1 MENILPKDGEVLYF
15 PNLYT
20 EKQSKLFMDI
30 LTEKVR
36 WQQDKIK
43 MFGKEHNLPRLTSWY
58 GDGGLPYYYSGIKML
73 PNKVDFDELSL
84 VKMAVELQT
93 DNRFNSVLLNL
104 YRDGKDSVSWHS
116 DDEKE
121 LGTNPIIASLTFG
134 STRVFKFR
142 HKEDNKLQREI
153 ELTPGSL
160 VIMKGET
167 QHMWEHSV
175 PKTSKEIGPRINL
188 TFRNMKQL
196 V

>member
-1 MENILPKDGEVLYF
+1 MTNLLPKDGEVLYF
-15 PNLYT
+15 PNFYT
-20 EKQSKLFMDI
+20 EEQSNIFMDI

-73 PNKVDFDELSL
+73 PNKIDFDELSL
-84 VKMAVELQT
+84 VKSAIELKT
-93 DNRFNSVLLNL
+93 ECNFNSVLLNL
-104 YRDGKDSVSWHS
+104 YRDGQDSVSWHS

-134 STRVFKFR
+134 SIRVFKFR

-153 ELTPGSL
+153 QLTPGSL

-167 QHMWEHSV
+167 QHKWEHSV
-175 PKTSKEIGPRINL
+175 PKTSKQIGPRINL
-188 TFRNMKQL
+188 TFR
-196 V
+196 VIGGS

>member
-1 MENILPKDGEVLYF
+1 MTNVLPKDGEVLYF

-20 EKQSKLFMDI
+20 EEQSKMFMDI
-30 LTEKVR
+30 LTQKVR

-43 MFGKEHNLPRLTSWY
+43 MFGKEHNIPRLTSWY

-73 PNKVDFDELSL
+73 PNKVDFEELSL
-84 VKMAVELQT
+84 IKLAVELQT
-93 DNRFNSVLLNL
+93 DSRFNSVLLNL

-121 LGTNPIIASLTFG
+121 LGTNPTIASLTFG

-153 ELTPGSL
+153 ELTAGSL
-160 VIMKGET
+160 VIMKGNT

-188 TFRNMKQL
+188 TFRNIS
-196 V
+196 

>member
-1 MENILPKDGEVLYF
+1 MTNVLPKDGEVLYF

-20 EKQSKLFMDI
+20 EEQSKMFMDI
-30 LTEKVR
+30 LTQKVR

-43 MFGKEHNLPRLTSWY
+43 MFGKEHNIPRLTSWY

-73 PNKVDFDELSL
+73 PNKVDFEELSL
-84 VKMAVELQT
+84 IKLAVELQT
-93 DNRFNSVLLNL
+93 DSRFNSVLLNL

-121 LGTNPIIASLTFG
+121 LGTNPTIASLTFG

-153 ELTPGSL
+153 ELTAGSL
-160 VIMKGET
+160 VIMKGDT

-188 TFRNMKQL
+188 TFRNIS
-196 V
+196 

>member
-1 MENILPKDGEVLYF
+1 MTNVLPKDGEVLYF

-20 EKQSKLFMDI
+20 EEQSKMFMDI
-30 LTEKVR
+30 LTQKVR
-36 WQQDKIK
+36 WQQDRIK
-43 MFGKEHNLPRLTSWY
+43 MFGKEHNIPRLTSWY
-58 GDGGLPYYYSGIKML
+58 GEGGLPYYYSGIKMV
-73 PNKVDFDELSL
+73 PNKIDFDELSL
-84 VKMAVELQT
+84 IKMAVELQT
-93 DNRFNSVLLNL
+93 ENRFNSVLLNL
-104 YRDGKDSVSWHS
+104 YRDGQDSVSWHS

-142 HKEDNKLQREI
+142 HKQDNKLQREI

-175 PKTSKEIGPRINL
+175 PKTSKVIGPRINL
-188 TFRNMKQL
+188 TFR
-196 V
+196 VIGGS